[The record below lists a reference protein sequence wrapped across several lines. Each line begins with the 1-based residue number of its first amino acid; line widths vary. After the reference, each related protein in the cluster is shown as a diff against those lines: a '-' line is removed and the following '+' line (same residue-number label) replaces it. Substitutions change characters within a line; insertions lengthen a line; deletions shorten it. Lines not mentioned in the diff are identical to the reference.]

1 MGDKNVELALYRIHQ
16 KSNLPLDD
24 FKDVINNEMCM
35 ITTSLIG
42 YFATMNASEDV
53 LTMIG
58 WSDAAMGNCSMI
70 DKPIVYKL
78 DETGLWGDAVRERK
92 PVITNDYQNLQKP
105 TKKGYPEGHV
115 TVIRHMNLPVIENDK
130 VVLVAGVGNKN
141 SEYSS
146 KDVEDLQAIMNETW
160 KMLKPKL

>member
-1 MGDKNVELALYRIHQ
+1 MVDKNVELALFRINQ
-16 KSNLPLDD
+16 KAALPLEG
-24 FKDVINNEMCM
+24 FKNVINNEMCM
-35 ITTSLIG
+35 ITTSLIA

-78 DETGLWGDAVRERK
+78 EETGLWGDAVRERK
-92 PVITNDYQNLQKP
+92 PVITNDYQNLRKP
-105 TKKGYPEGHV
+105 TKKGYPEGHI
-115 TVIRHMNLPVIENDK
+115 TVIRHMNLPVMENGK

-141 SEYSS
+141 SEYVQ
-146 KDVEDLQAIMNETW
+146 KDVDNLQTLMNETW
-160 KMLKPKL
+160 ETLKAKL